1 VEKVENLIEQVKQD
15 MDALGSEWIES
26 DYLNKGDLF
35 VVGCSTSEI
44 AGKSIGTSGSEELAE
59 QIFHSL
65 KKLSDETGVRLVFQ
79 CCEHLNR
86 ALVMERDTMT
96 THQLEEVTVIPSRTA
111 GGSMAS
117 YAYKHFKNAVVVE
130 NVNAHAGID
139 IGETMIGMQLKQVA
153 VPLRFKQKSIGNA
166 HLNGAR
172 TRPKLIGGERA
183 VYKN

>member
-1 VEKVENLIEQVKQD
+1 LENLIKQVKQN
-15 MDALGSEWIES
+15 MDSLVTEWIES
-26 DYLNKGDLF
+26 DYLNEGDLF

-44 AGKSIGTSGSEELAE
+44 AGKSIGTSGSEELAAQVFE
-59 QIFHSL
+59 SL
-65 KKLSDETGVRLVFQ
+65 KRLSFQTGVDLAFQ

-86 ALVMERDTMT
+86 AIVVEKSTMKT
-96 THQLEEVTVIPSRTA
+96 NHLEEVTVIPSRTA

-117 YAYKHFKNAVVVE
+117 YAYKNFETAVVVE
-130 NVNAHAGID
+130 DIHADAGID
-139 IGETMIGMQLKQVA
+139 IGETMIGMQLKKVA
-153 VPLRFKQKSIGNA
+153 VPLRFNQKSIGNA